1 MKRKLTI
8 TRNQLPYIIDK
19 KLRLCSERE
28 ITPEFISEC
37 ESDFKEN
44 PSNII
49 AKNAINS
56 VGLHFATI
64 DSDVANSITHVFL
77 HSLKKKDLRATNQG
91 ASGRCWMF
99 AGLNMFSHMIIKA
112 LKLENFEFSETYLF
126 FW

>member
-49 AKNAINS
+49 TKNNNDYKNYLIYM
-56 VGLHFATI
+56 VLF
-64 DSDVANSITHVFL
+64 
-77 HSLKKKDLRATNQG
+77 
-91 ASGRCWMF
+91 
-99 AGLNMFSHMIIKA
+99 GLNI
-112 LKLENFEFSETYLF
+112 LNTY
-126 FW
+126 